1 MSDVA
6 DIARENAIPLE
17 AKKDGLQQRQ
27 DGSWLLRLRVHPQ
40 DSIDAIAKAPM
51 GQRYMLALVELG
63 DNEEPKARKQWHE
76 LPPASQ
82 SAIRCGEK
90 AFHQFLKVS
99 TDEEAA
105 EAVRVR
111 CGVKSRSELST
122 DEKAK
127 DRWDHLDR
135 TYQEWLRQ

>member
-1 MSDVA
+1 MTDAIDMV
-6 DIARENAIPLE
+6 RELAIPLE
-17 AKKDGLQQRQ
+17 VKKDGLQQRQ

-40 DSIDAIAKAPM
+40 DSINLIAKAPM

-63 DNEEPKARKQWHE
+63 DNEEPKMRKQWHE

-90 AFHQFLKVS
+90 AFHQFLKVT
-99 TDEEAA
+99 TDTEAA
-105 EAVRVR
+105 EEVRLR
-111 CGVKSRSELST
+111 CEVKSRSELST